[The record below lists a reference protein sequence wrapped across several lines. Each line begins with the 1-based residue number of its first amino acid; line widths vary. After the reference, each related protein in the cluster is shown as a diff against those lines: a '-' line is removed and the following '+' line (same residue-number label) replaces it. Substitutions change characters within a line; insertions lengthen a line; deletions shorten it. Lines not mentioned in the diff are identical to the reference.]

1 MIWIEKHQ
9 KTPLQQLGFQG
20 KYKLSVFLD
29 KLSVFFRKGDV
40 LLRNLFKILKVL
52 KILKILKKILKRV

>member
-40 LLRNLFKILKVL
+40 LLRGLKNLKGL